1 MQNQIY
7 APKPQLSN
15 IPNELKLKPLWRP
28 WVYSPPPEGKIKPL
42 KTPLSAITLSRSNN
56 TSDFSDCVT
65 FDDLE
70 AMLLSEQ
77 VKSYENQRFHG
88 VGYSLDGS
96 THAIDLDYAID
107 QDGNITSFALDI
119 LENIPGYVERSVSGR
134 GFHIFTKLA
143 DCETTIIEKSLNLEI
158 YKDKRF
164 IAVTGDIDRRFNKG
178 IPLNPVSF
186 EPLKKYLVINNQKSN
201 LSEVKYR
208 DPNWS
213 LERIKIELLSE
224 LPKELSYDE
233 WIQIGMALHF
243 QSEGSD
249 EGFYLFD
256 EFSANAENYPS
267 GNEPSTR
274 DKWNSFKNKNSS
286 VTVGTLIHLKNKY
299 FDLKKYASS
308 VTNKPL
314 LRKLKDARHELK
326 KIDWL
331 VDGMIK
337 SGSLVMFAGAP
348 SGGKTYLAIELLM
361 SVASG
366 KPFLDQYFTKQG
378 DAVFIAC
385 EGRDSVL
392 RRASA
397 WINAKNNFEEID
409 NVYISEG
416 EIVVSLP
423 EKAEVS
429 SESMSNFMVENDI
442 NPKLIVIDTMNFSLG
457 SAKENDVNDMTDYF
471 RKISNNMIRKFGAT
485 VLLIHHTSKDNSDIR
500 GSSSIR
506 GALDSLFLVSQ
517 PQGNLFKVVNDKH
530 KDRDLL
536 FPFNLEGKSID
547 INLPDGSIE
556 SNLVLY
562 RSQIQVS
569 ASGLSPIHQKALEVL
584 EGEVGINGV
593 MNKSDLLAHLG
604 DSRLPKNA
612 SRDIFKPLTN
622 KGYIETNGR
631 KVTLIKPKDMFD

>member
-1 MQNQIY
+1 
-7 APKPQLSN
+7 
-15 IPNELKLKPLWRP
+15 
-28 WVYSPPPEGKIKPL
+28 
-42 KTPLSAITLSRSNN
+42 
-56 TSDFSDCVT
+56 
-65 FDDLE
+65 
-70 AMLLSEQ
+70 
-77 VKSYENQRFHG
+77 
-88 VGYSLDGS
+88 
-96 THAIDLDYAID
+96 
-107 QDGNITSFALDI
+107 
-119 LENIPGYVERSVSGR
+119 
-134 GFHIFTKLA
+134 
-143 DCETTIIEKSLNLEI
+143 
-158 YKDKRF
+158 
-164 IAVTGDIDRRFNKG
+164 
-178 IPLNPVSF
+178 
-186 EPLKKYLVINNQKSN
+186 
-201 LSEVKYR
+201 
-208 DPNWS
+208 
-213 LERIKIELLSE
+213 
-224 LPKELSYDE
+224 
-233 WIQIGMALHF
+233 MALHF

-506 GALDSLFLVSQ
+506 GARDSLFLVSQ